1 MRPERIG
8 ELSEYMAL
16 IPVYA
21 RVEDVDLV
29 VVRWQDED
37 GISVLYGRCMH
48 RGSLLA
54 DGSVEGHNLICGT
67 HRWDYRYKTGVSEYH
82 HDERLMKF
90 TAWIEDNAVWVDADE
105 IAAWAVDYP
114 QQWNLD
120 AYQGL
125 YQDPTGTPDEPY
137 VRDIQELAG
146 DSVFQSGPH
155 GPSVAMGVPR
165 STLPRWED
173 IQFVTAQ
180 LATTPLLD
188 HEPVGTDLV
197 IGPNAEQPLR
207 LDIPVFVSDMSFGSL
222 SQEAKTALA
231 RGAEKAGTAVASG
244 EGGVLEEE
252 HVESTR
258 YLYELASG
266 LFGFSWDLV
275 ETVQAVHF
283 KAGQAA
289 KTGIGGHLPSTKVTP
304 KIAAAR
310 DVPLG
315 APVISPSR
323 FPDWTTP
330 RDFRQVAEE
339 IRDRSGGIPVGFKM
353 SAQRIED
360 DLDFALEVGVDYVIL
375 DGRGGGTGSAPVIFR
390 DNISVPTI
398 PAVARA
404 RSHLDAADSAV
415 TLIATGGL
423 RLPED
428 FVKAMALGAD
438 GVAVA
443 NSAMQAIGCIGMRAC
458 NTDNCPVGITTQ
470 RENLRARL
478 PIEEASERLLRFF
491 AATTELMKSLARAC
505 GHRHLNEFN
514 PSDLTTFKREMADL
528 AGVPYG
534 GVGEQNP
541 GSDH

>member
-1 MRPERIG
+1 MRPQRIG
-8 ELSEYMAL
+8 QLSEYMAL

-29 VVRWQDED
+29 VVRWQDKD

-67 HRWDYRYKTGVSEYH
+67 HRWDYRFKTGVSEYH
-82 HDERLMKF
+82 HHQRLKKF
-90 TAWIEDNAVWVDADE
+90 TAWIEEDAVWVDADE
-105 IAAWAVDYP
+105 IAAWSVDYP
-114 QQWNLD
+114 QQWD
-120 AYQGL
+120 PDEYQGL
-125 YQDPTGTPDEPY
+125 YQDPTGTPDEPN
-137 VRDIQELAG
+137 VAAIRELSGEAI
-146 DSVFQSGPH
+146 FQSGPH

-165 STLPRWED
+165 SKLPQWED

-188 HEPVGTDLV
+188 HEEVGTDLV
-197 IGPNAEQPLR
+197 IGPNARQPLR
-207 LDIPVFVSDMSFGSL
+207 LEIPVFVSDMSFGSL
-222 SQEAKTALA
+222 SPEAKIALA
-231 RGAEKAGTAVASG
+231 RGAEKAGTAISSG

-252 HVESTR
+252 QAESTR

-266 LFGFSWDLV
+266 RFGFSWDLV
-275 ETVQAVHF
+275 ATVQAVHF

-289 KTGIGGHLPSTKVTP
+289 KTGVGGHLPSRKVTP
-304 KIAAAR
+304 KIAEAR

-315 APVISPSR
+315 QPVISPSR

-330 RDFRQVAEE
+330 GDFRDAASE
-339 IRDRSGGIPVGFKM
+339 IRDRTGGVPVGFKM

-360 DLDFALEVGVDYVIL
+360 DLDFALESGVDYVIL

-404 RSHLDAADSAV
+404 RRHLDEAGSKV

-428 FVKAMALGAD
+428 FLKAMALGAD

-443 NSAMQAIGCIGMRAC
+443 NSAMQAIGCLGMRAC
-458 NTDNCPVGITTQ
+458 NTNNCPVGIATQ
-470 RENLRARL
+470 RESLRARL
-478 PIEEASERLLRFF
+478 PVDEASERLARFF
-491 AATTELMKSLARAC
+491 AATTELMKALARAC
-505 GHRHLNEFN
+505 GHGHLSEFN
-514 PSDLTTFKREMADL
+514 VDDLTTFKRDMADL

-534 GVGEQNP
+534 GVGAPEP
-541 GSDH
+541 G